1 MLLTKQA
8 ARGHRRARDWIASGD
23 GRIQTFVLEIR

>member
-8 ARGHRRARDWIASGD
+8 ARGHRRTRDWD